1 MVLVCSMR
9 RLKITTDYF
18 NPPVDPFGTDRMT
31 DALKVFCRE
40 QGMDSPEFW
49 IINPDRYVD
58 PEGGCLM
65 PYAAVLHLHGK
76 DCWEEFETR
85 AIFLLTDFSERENRE
100 MERSKQEIAFRD
112 FGEPVVLTTRMP
124 EGLSR
129 QRNNLN
135 FYRSVGMTRMPVT
148 WEDEAGRV
156 YEVFLKGQLETGSLA
171 NLMKH
176 VEYIGKKIIYHD
188 EL

>member
-1 MVLVCSMR
+1 ML
-9 RLKITTDYF
+9 F
-18 NPPVDPFGTDRMT
+18 
-31 DALKVFCRE
+31 
-40 QGMDSPEFW
+40 
-49 IINPDRYVD
+49 NPDRYVD

-76 DCWEEFETR
+76 DRREEFEAR

-100 MERSKQEIAFRD
+100 MERSKLEIAFRD

-124 EGLSR
+124 I
-129 QRNNLN
+129 
-135 FYRSVGMTRMPVT
+135 T
-148 WEDEAGRV
+148 WSDEAGRE

-176 VEYIGKKIIYHD
+176 VEYIGKKIIYHN